1 MTQSTHGSPH
11 RLHAAII
18 MDGNG
23 RWALA
28 RGLPRLAGHRAG
40 AAALTRTVEAAPDLG
55 IGVLTLF
62 AFSSDN
68 WRRPPAEVAGLM
80 QLLAE
85 HLRSETGRAV
95 ENGVHMEVIGRRDRL
110 GGELAAAIA
119 EAESATAAGARLHL
133 RIAVDYSGRD
143 AIAEAVRQA
152 AHAGLVCRECL
163 EEQLGPPVDLLIRTG
178 GEQRLSDFLLWECAY
193 AELIFSRRMWPDFDA
208 LDLEAAVRQ
217 FHARQRRF
225 GGVPAAPLSPDLPG
239 HGPGH
244 QRNGAVVTGAWL
256 D

>member
-1 MTQSTHGSPH
+1 MMQSTHAASHGTSG

-28 RGLPRLAGHRAG
+28 RGWPRLTGHRAG
-40 AAALTRTVEAAPDLG
+40 AAALTRTVEAAPGLD

-68 WRRPPAEVAGLM
+68 WRRPPEEVAGLM

-85 HLRSETGRAV
+85 HLRSETSRAI
-95 ENGVHMEVIGRRDRL
+95 ENGVRMEVIGRRDRL
-110 GGELAAAIA
+110 GDELAAAIA
-119 EAESATAAGARLHL
+119 QAESTTAGGQKLHL

-143 AIAEAVRQA
+143 AIADAVRQA

-225 GGVPAAPLSPDLPG
+225 GAVPPLAPAAVAATTSS
-239 HGPGH
+239 
-244 QRNGAVVTGAWL
+244 AWL

>member
-1 MTQSTHGSPH
+1 MVQSTLNESK

-40 AAALTRTVEAAPDLG
+40 AAAVRRTVEAAPDLG
-55 IGVLTLF
+55 IGILTLF

-68 WRRPPAEVAGLM
+68 WQRPPDEVSGLM

-85 HLRSETGRAV
+85 HVRSEINRCL
-95 ENGVHMEVIGRRDRL
+95 ENGVRMEVIGRRDRL
-110 GGELAAAIA
+110 DPELADAIRQA
-119 EAESATAAGARLHL
+119 ENATAAGCKLHL
-133 RIAVDYSGRD
+133 RIAVDYSGRQ
-143 AIAEAVRQA
+143 AITEAVRQT

-208 LDLEAAVRQ
+208 PDLEAAVRQ
-217 FHARQRRF
+217 FHTRQRRF
-225 GGVPAAPLSPDLPG
+225 GAVPAGVWPG
-239 HGPGH
+239 
-244 QRNGAVVTGAWL
+244 NGNGSAKTSSAWL

>member
-1 MTQSTHGSPH
+1 MMQSTQSKSG

-40 AAALTRTVEAAPDLG
+40 ADALRRTVEAAPDLG

-68 WRRPPAEVAGLM
+68 WRRPPEEVAGLM

-85 HLRSETGRAV
+85 HLRSETSRCL
-95 ENGVHMEVIGRRDRL
+95 ENGVRIEVIGRRDRL
-110 GGELAAAIA
+110 GGELPAAIA
-119 EAESATAAGARLHL
+119 QAESATAAGAKLQL

-143 AIAEAVRQA
+143 AIAEAVRHA

-208 LDLEAAVRQ
+208 ADLEAAVRQ
-217 FHARQRRF
+217 FHSRQRRF
-225 GGVPAAPLSPDLPG
+225 GAIPPMAAVSATAS
-239 HGPGH
+239 H
-244 QRNGAVVTGAWL
+244 AWL